1 MQRRKGFTLL
11 ELVISLSIVIITIV
25 MALAT
30 FSRFYTVRAFY
41 EQQLVIEQN
50 FRLAIDRITEDFRE
64 ASNPSGD
71 VIILKPDDN
80 TMEEEL
86 VFYKSD
92 GTQSYEVRY
101 ILKETSSNKFAIY
114 REVSN
119 DFSANPPSIISSQ
132 PITED
137 MNQIVKLY
145 FIRQGGKVIVIIVGK
160 ASYFGTSNVVSY
172 TSLIYSRNAPEENN
186 P

>member
-1 MQRRKGFTLL
+1 MRRRDGFTLL
-11 ELVISLSIVIITIV
+11 ELVISLSIVIIVIV

-50 FRLAIDRITEDFRE
+50 FRLAIDRMTEDFRE
-64 ASNPSGD
+64 ASNPEGGA
-71 VIILKPDDN
+71 IILKPEDN
-80 TMEEEL
+80 AMEEEL
-86 VFYKSD
+86 IFSKSV
-92 GTQSYEVRY
+92 GTQVRY
-101 ILKETSSNKFAIY
+101 ILKETGSQKFAIY
-114 REVSN
+114 REISN
-119 DFSANPPSIISSQ
+119 DFSANPPLIISSQ

-160 ASYFGTSNVVSY
+160 ASYFGTQNIISF
-172 TSLIYSRNAPEENN
+172 TSLIYSRNSPEES